1 MLLVADGKG
10 PGIIATRIGVAFS
23 FRHRSGMQLEA
34 QNPGRV
40 VLLAPKFIGQVPT
53 PQICLQLQS
62 SRDCME
68 FSIYQ

>member
-1 MLLVADGKG
+1 MAKVQELLRPALALLLAF
-10 PGIIATRIGVAFS
+10 GIA
-23 FRHRSGMQLEA
+23 SGMQLEA
-34 QNPGRV
+34 QKPGRV